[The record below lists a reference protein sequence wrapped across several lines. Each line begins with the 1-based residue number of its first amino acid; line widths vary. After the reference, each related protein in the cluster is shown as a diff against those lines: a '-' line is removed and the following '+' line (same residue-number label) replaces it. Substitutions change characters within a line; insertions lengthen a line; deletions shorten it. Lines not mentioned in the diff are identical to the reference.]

1 MSDLDCP
8 KCRQWKMHRESF
20 QGIEIDRCGTCQGMF
35 LDRGEL
41 EAMLARDL
49 GGTADTFAFSHTSDA
64 MDAVSA
70 WCPRC
75 QEGMA
80 AVTSQGGLRVDV
92 CRRCRAVF
100 LDQGELASLQLERS

>member
-41 EAMLARDL
+41 E
-49 GGTADTFAFSHTSDA
+49 AFSHTSDA